1 MSTDPSLPPSPP
13 PYDEKRDG
21 SSLEKGKEAS
31 VVEATNGYR
40 FDAIDLDQVQRKLQQ
55 RHVQM
60 IAVSR
65 IFIRLVGF
73 FSE

>member
-1 MSTDPSLPPSPP
+1 MSSDPSLPPSPP

-31 VVEATNGYR
+31 VVEANNGYR

-60 IAVSR
+60 IAVSPIA
-65 IFIRLVGF
+65 IFYLTFV
-73 FSE
+73 